1 MNTPQP
7 TDLSQICENLQRSF
21 LSAQPRG
28 YVNGKTAIRDTIM
41 SQRACSAAAAERL
54 VDRMEALGYLHY
66 RGKRHRLDSGQH
78 TWAIHPNPN
87 WIG

>member
-1 MNTPQP
+1 
-7 TDLSQICENLQRSF
+7 
-21 LSAQPRG
+21 
-28 YVNGKTAIRDTIM
+28 
-41 SQRACSAAAAERL
+41 
-54 VDRMEALGYLHY
+54 MEALGYLHY